1 MDEIT
6 TMGMIHAEK
15 KSRKFRTGKVY
26 YSPKVSEAGRLLSLW
41 NLVLRVWTRG
51 GVKKRTIRRKA
62 RSCGLSCPISLT
74 LDQVRWEVTRARDK
88 YTLLKQNSQWH
99 RE

>member
-1 MDEIT
+1 MKQRYCQKLVRYCSEHRIQEKITSGSCPPDNVDKIT

-41 NLVLRVWTRG
+41 NLVF
-51 GVKKRTIRRKA
+51 
-62 RSCGLSCPISLT
+62 
-74 LDQVRWEVTRARDK
+74 RA
-88 YTLLKQNSQWH
+88 
-99 RE
+99 